1 LFPSVLPYFLSF
13 FLFFFLSFL
22 ALFRQFYLDDF
33 LNDDAMIELVRA
45 DDGSEVGL
53 LHSLQSCYCTFF
65 YEMDREDM
73 DEQAQKDARR
83 QLEQDRKKRQEM
95 EEARKLKMLREVEE
109 KHTEKARAL
118 EKQKAEL
125 RAILKHEK
133 AQYKLLK
140 EQGLVSE
147 LVDEVGEDVE
157 TGRLPH
163 ETIKEAQLRH
173 IRALSKLSVAGY
185 GDGQSVAFGDIFD
198 DEMLEKKE
206 SSSPT
211 IKSLKGTLDTGADD
225 VDMGSAM
232 DAAMQSAMDNVEGDM
247 AVPPSE
253 GEEMDRKIEDKTES
267 GDGGETK
274 EVKSPW
280 EDTDNYIVYDV
291 EARGKDM
298 PVKGATTTGNAG
310 HAQEE
315 EDEDNDL
322 DEIRVL
328 WDLEVNDREAE
339 GGVGWTE
346 VLATRFR
353 HDDSP
358 HGSVFLTVDSTEQAV
373 LGWISLSAHDC
384 RLKGVVDEDSHE
396 LYDCVNEGLLL
407 DRRTATVSELTPIQ
421 EADEEVENAAIDSML
436 RPSPSKFQRQEENFD
451 EDDAGAGGGGD
462 EEEADLSSARST
474 KEEKIEQ
481 LKEEAGLSKLQQL
494 QKQARENRKKLMEEK
509 LSKIEIG
516 NGNKPPPDDGIPVEE
531 ETLGNIGSADERQR
545 EEEAGMSKLQRLQK
559 QAREN
564 RKKLME
570 EKLSKI
576 EIGGD
581 NNKSTGDG
589 VEEETL
595 GNSRSAARG
604 VSDLKRLQMQARANI
619 KKSVDDKLKNIEI
632 GDADN
637 NNNNNKHSPS
647 KPGGLSQKE
656 DDTPAK
662 LIKKEP
668 GPTKSEE
675 PDATPPIKAKE
686 SDLEEEDLDL

>member
-1 LFPSVLPYFLSF
+1 
-13 FLFFFLSFL
+13 
-22 ALFRQFYLDDF
+22 
-33 LNDDAMIELVRA
+33 M
-45 DDGSEVGL
+45 
-53 LHSLQSCYCTFF
+53 
-65 YEMDREDM
+65 
-73 DEQAQKDARR
+73 
-83 QLEQDRKKRQEM
+83 
-95 EEARKLKMLREVEE
+95 
-109 KHTEKARAL
+109 
-118 EKQKAEL
+118 
-125 RAILKHEK
+125 
-133 AQYKLLK
+133 
-140 EQGLVSE
+140 
-147 LVDEVGEDVE
+147 
-157 TGRLPH
+157 
-163 ETIKEAQLRH
+163 
-173 IRALSKLSVAGY
+173 
-185 GDGQSVAFGDIFD
+185 
-198 DEMLEKKE
+198 
-206 SSSPT
+206 
-211 IKSLKGTLDTGADD
+211 
-225 VDMGSAM
+225 
-232 DAAMQSAMDNVEGDM
+232 
-247 AVPPSE
+247 
-253 GEEMDRKIEDKTES
+253 
-267 GDGGETK
+267 
-274 EVKSPW
+274 
-280 EDTDNYIVYDV
+280 
-291 EARGKDM
+291 
-298 PVKGATTTGNAG
+298 
-310 HAQEE
+310 
-315 EDEDNDL
+315 
-322 DEIRVL
+322 
-328 WDLEVNDREAE
+328 
-339 GGVGWTE
+339 
-346 VLATRFR
+346 
-353 HDDSP
+353 
-358 HGSVFLTVDSTEQAV
+358 
-373 LGWISLSAHDC
+373 
-384 RLKGVVDEDSHE
+384 
-396 LYDCVNEGLLL
+396 
-407 DRRTATVSELTPIQ
+407 
-421 EADEEVENAAIDSML
+421 
-436 RPSPSKFQRQEENFD
+436 
-451 EDDAGAGGGGD
+451 
-462 EEEADLSSARST
+462 
-474 KEEKIEQ
+474 
-481 LKEEAGLSKLQQL
+481 SKLQQL